1 MTVPAPPV
9 PAEKRPRKSA
19 AGIALRVASAL
30 PALLAG
36 LMVIGIIG
44 SMAQGNLGARDA
56 VVDVILLV
64 GLPGALAA
72 GPSRRSPEHRFR
84 GSSPYGS
91 RF

>member
-9 PAEKRPRKSA
+9 PAEKPRKSA
-19 AGIALRVASAL
+19 AGIALRVAGAL

-36 LMVIGIIG
+36 LMVFGIIG
-44 SMAQGNLGARDA
+44 SMAQGNLDAGGA

-72 GPSRRSPEHRFR
+72 GLFWTSQEPRVGKESD
-84 GSSPYGS
+84 
-91 RF
+91 

>member
-9 PAEKRPRKSA
+9 PAEKSPRKSA
-19 AGIALRVASAL
+19 AGIALRVAGAL
-30 PALLAG
+30 LALLAG

-44 SMAQGNLGARDA
+44 SMAQGNLGAGGA

-72 GPSRRSPEHRFR
+72 GLFWDNKSQN
-84 GSSPYGS
+84 
-91 RF
+91 